1 MAKEELELRE
11 ATKNLRLAT
20 QELQRLIKRG
30 YEIAKIVGKDVGD
43 IASTFT
49 RGFMS
54 VPGVQTLG
62 KIGDTL
68 FNKGFKHLNKN
79 VN

>member
-1 MAKEELELRE
+1 MKS
-11 ATKNLRLAT
+11 
-20 QELQRLIKRG
+20 
-30 YEIAKIVGKDVGD
+30 YEIAKTTEDVGD

-68 FNKGFKHLNKN
+68 FNKRLTLKQKRELFW
-79 VN
+79 